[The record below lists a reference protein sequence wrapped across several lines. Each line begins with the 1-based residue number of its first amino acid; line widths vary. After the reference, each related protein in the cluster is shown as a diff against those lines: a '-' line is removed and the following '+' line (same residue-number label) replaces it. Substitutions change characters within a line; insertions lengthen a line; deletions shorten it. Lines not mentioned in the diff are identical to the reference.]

1 MEWIYLFRCSCC
13 CPRASQSSDPS
24 FIPVEAKSIFRKKK
38 LGKCDHIAAGL
49 VKRQHKYFSQLA
61 FQAYIMNVKKGVFV
75 TFIDGKIFTEIVT
88 IPERM
93 FEEFTNVHAN
103 F

>member
-1 MEWIYLFRCSCC
+1 M
-13 CPRASQSSDPS
+13 
-24 FIPVEAKSIFRKKK
+24 
-38 LGKCDHIAAGL
+38 
-49 VKRQHKYFSQLA
+49 KRQHKYFSQLA

-93 FEEFTNVHAN
+93 IEEFTNVHAN